1 MEEVKNDPF
10 AQGSQ
15 SLPETQ
21 DLTAQTGEPQSQMLA
36 DGSLPEVEVPPMIS
50 PLELLDG
57 LLLEL
62 EGAAHLSK
70 SEILAIIDKYRVL
83 RGE

>member
-15 SLPETQ
+15 PLPETQ